1 MKKEKQYVGIYLN
14 DEIPE
19 LDKKNKYSKEVE
31 IKFQGKAY
39 LIERKENQKIE
50 KTEIQNEHKLKKEGD
65 YEIEFINLEEEMYHF
80 KVQIGSSWLFLI
92 LLLFFLGL
100 IMLLLFA
107 KPSDAK
113 NSPLAQICDFINL
126 SILQLDVD
134 KQQQSER
141 GTEEITK
148 KNKKQRPKNQYDFDI
163 SFKNKSSTEID
174 LINTIESKGFVNS
187 KVAPGD
193 SGSFSIVI
201 STQKSTVDMKYQIKF
216 QDLSNEKPSNMSF
229 KVRDDSQTYTNLQEL
244 EKSLSGVISKK
255 SKKTITIDWQ
265 WAYETGETEEAIK
278 KNDEIDTSEGEKL
291 KNYQF
296 KMIVAGEEVES

>member
-113 NSPLAQICDFINL
+113 NSPLVQICDFINL
-126 SILQLDVD
+126 SILQLNVD
-134 KQQQSER
+134 KQQESER

-148 KNKKQRPKNQYDFDI
+148 KNKKQKSKNQYDFDI

-174 LINTIESKGFVNS
+174 LVNTIEAKGFVNS

-216 QDLSNEKPSNMSF
+216 QDLSNEKPSNMNF
-229 KVRDDSQTYTNLQEL
+229 KVRGDSQTYTNLQEL

-265 WAYETGETEEAIK
+265 WSYETGETEEAIK